1 MKIFNSIRSSMLVAF
16 VAANVSATASDS
28 LQHNFPI
35 PRPVPAN
42 IKVPQGFK
50 ASVIADGLGGAR
62 HIAVA
67 ANGDVFVK
75 LSRLKDGKGII
86 RLRDAN
92 KDDIY
97 EQQSGFGAFPGT
109 GIYVRSGY
117 LYASSNTDV
126 YRYKI
131 DSKGEIINMDQ
142 PELLVSGLVAK
153 GRDESKSIVVD
164 DKKNLFVT
172 VGSYSNSCLDAGSF
186 VGPSP
191 CPLLDSVGGV
201 WKFKADQPNQQF
213 ATSKRYATGLKNS
226 VGIAWNPVTHSVF
239 VTAHGRDELDKYPDR
254 FSEKMNKELPAET
267 VYNLKQGSDAG
278 WPYLYY
284 DHIRKMKIQA
294 PEYGGD
300 GKIAAKG
307 NYQDPILAFPAHF
320 APNGL
325 LFYTGNQFPARYKNG
340 AFIAFHGFSPEM
352 NKGYLVAFVPFKNGK
367 PSGDWE
373 IFADNF
379 GADEGQPSKMGVHRP
394 CGLAQGPDG
403 SLFVTDDIRGRIYR
417 IEYR

>member
-1 MKIFNSIRSSMLVAF
+1 MNIIKSVASIFVSILLLVSPAVRS
-16 VAANVSATASDS
+16 SDS
-28 LQHNFPI
+28 LRNAKSPAPI
-35 PRPVPAN
+35 PAN
-42 IKVPQGFK
+42 ITVPAGFK

-92 KDDIY
+92 KDDLY
-97 EQQSGFGAFPGT
+97 EQQSAFGDYPGT

-126 YRYKI
+126 YRYKL
-131 DSKGEIINMDQ
+131 DEKGEVLNIDE
-142 PELLVSGLVAK
+142 PELLVTGLVAK

-164 DKKNLFVT
+164 DKKNLYVT
-172 VGSYSNSCLDAGSF
+172 VGSYSNACLDAGSF
-186 VGPSP
+186 LGPSP

-201 WKFKADQPNQQF
+201 WKFRSDVPNQPF
-213 ATSKRYATGLKNS
+213 ATSKRFATGLKNS
-226 VGIAWNPVTHSVF
+226 VGIAWNSQTHSVF
-239 VTAHGRDELDKYPDR
+239 VTAHGRDEFNKFPDR
-254 FSEKMNKELPAET
+254 FSEKMSKELPAET
-267 VYNLKQGSDAG
+267 LYNLHQGSDAG
-278 WPYLYY
+278 WPYIYY
-284 DHIRKMKIQA
+284 DHIRKMQMQA

-300 GKIAAKG
+300 GKTPAKQKFQ
-307 NYQDPILAFPAHF
+307 NPVVAFPAHF

-325 LFYTGNQFPARYKNG
+325 LFYTGNQFPPKYKNG
-340 AFIAFHGFSPEM
+340 AFIAFHGFSPEK
-352 NKGYLVAFVPFKNGK
+352 NKGFLVAFVPFKNGK
-367 PSGDWE
+367 PSGNWE

-379 GADEGQPSKMGVHRP
+379 GADEGQPSKNGVHRP

-403 SLFVTDDIRGRIYR
+403 SLFVTDDIKGRVYR

>member
-1 MKIFNSIRSSMLVAF
+1 MKNLKSGYSFFLALILLSGSQAI
-16 VAANVSATASDS
+16 AADS
-28 LQHNFPI
+28 LSQPPARF
-35 PRPVPAN
+35 PVPAN
-42 IKVPQGFK
+42 IKLPVGFQ

-67 ANGDVFVK
+67 ANGDVYVK
-75 LSRLKDGKGII
+75 LSRLKEGKGII

-97 EQQSGFGAFPGT
+97 EQQSAFGNYPGT
-109 GIYVRSGY
+109 GIYVRNGY

-131 DSKGEIINMDQ
+131 QETGEILNTEE
-142 PELLVSGLVAK
+142 PELLVTGLVAK

-164 DKKNLFVT
+164 DSKNLFVT
-172 VGSYSNSCLDAGSF
+172 VGSYSNACLDAGSF

-201 WKFKADQPNQQF
+201 WKFKADVPNQAF
-213 ATSKRYATGLKNS
+213 STAKRYATGLKNS
-226 VGIAWNPVTHSVF
+226 VGIAWNRQTRTVF
-239 VTAHGRDELDKYPDR
+239 VTAHGRDEFNKFPDR
-254 FSEKMNKELPAET
+254 FSEKMSKELPAET
-267 VYNLKQGSDAG
+267 IYNLHQGSNAG
-278 WPYLYY
+278 WPYTYY
-284 DHIRKMKIQA
+284 DHIRKMQMQA

-300 GKIAAKG
+300 GKMAAKTK
-307 NYQDPILAFPAHF
+307 YQEPVVAFPAHF

-325 LFYTGNQFPARYKNG
+325 LFYTGSQFPAKYKNG
-340 AFIAFHGFSPEM
+340 AFIAFHGFSPEK
-352 NKGYLVAFVPFKNGK
+352 NKGFLVAFVPFRNGK

-379 GADEGQPSKMGVHRP
+379 GEDEGQPSKNGVHRP

-403 SLFVTDDIRGRIYR
+403 SLFVTDDIKGRVYR

>member
-1 MKIFNSIRSSMLVAF
+1 MKYSKSVASIILSFLLLGSQPAI
-16 VAANVSATASDS
+16 SSDS
-28 LQHNFPI
+28 LI
-35 PRPVPAN
+35 RTSSPVPVLAN
-42 IKVPQGFK
+42 IQLPAGFK

-86 RLRDAN
+86 RLRDTN

-97 EQQSGFGAFPGT
+97 EQQTGFGNYPGT

-117 LYASSNTDV
+117 LYASSNTEV
-126 YRYKI
+126 YRYKL
-131 DSKGEIINMDQ
+131 DAKGEVMQMDE
-142 PELLVSGLVAK
+142 PELLVTGLVSH

-172 VGSYSNSCLDAGSF
+172 VGSYSNACLDAGSLA
-186 VGPSP
+186 GPSP
-191 CPLLDSVGGV
+191 CKLLDSVGGV
-201 WKFKADQPNQQF
+201 WKFKSDVQNQPF

-226 VGIAWNPVTHSVF
+226 VGIAWNKQTQTVF
-239 VTAHGRDELDKYPDR
+239 VTAHGRDEFKKFPDQ
-254 FSEKMNKELPAET
+254 FTEKMTKELPAET
-267 VYNLKQGSDAG
+267 IYNLHQGSNAG
-278 WPYLYY
+278 WPYIYY
-284 DHIRKMKIQA
+284 DHIRKMQMQA

-300 GKIAAKG
+300 GKTPATKKF
-307 NYQDPILAFPAHF
+307 QDPVVAFPAHF

-325 LFYTGNQFPARYKNG
+325 LFYTGNQFPEKYKNG
-340 AFIAFHGFSPEM
+340 AFIAFHGFSPEK
-352 NKGYLVAFVPFKNGK
+352 NKGFLVAFVPFKNGK
-367 PSGDWE
+367 PSGNWE

-379 GADEGQPSKMGVHRP
+379 GEDEGQPSKSGVHRP

-403 SLFVTDDIRGRIYR
+403 SLFVTDDIKGRIYR